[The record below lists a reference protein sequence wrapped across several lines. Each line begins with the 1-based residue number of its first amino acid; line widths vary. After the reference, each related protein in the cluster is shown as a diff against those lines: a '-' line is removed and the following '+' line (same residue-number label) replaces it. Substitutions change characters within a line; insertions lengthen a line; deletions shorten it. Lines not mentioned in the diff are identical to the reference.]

1 MTLTDEINELE
12 VSWVAGQILSPPVF
26 WRRGFNTPTVRH
38 SNALNGLDEP
48 TVGVA
53 ERKP

>member
-1 MTLTDEINELE
+1 MTLTDKINELE
-12 VSWVAGQILSPPVF
+12 VSLGGQILSPPVF

-48 TVGVA
+48 TVGVV